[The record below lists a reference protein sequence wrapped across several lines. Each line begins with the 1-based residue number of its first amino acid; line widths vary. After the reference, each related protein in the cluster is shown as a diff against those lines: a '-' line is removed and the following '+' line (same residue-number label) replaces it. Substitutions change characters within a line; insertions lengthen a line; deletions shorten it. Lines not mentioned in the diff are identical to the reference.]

1 MSIDGFMSG
10 KGGDAP
16 ADLGVAVD
24 VHVAAEYHEVAADR
38 SFQSQVSRVASDI
51 SVHVARYQQRS
62 RRGNHIAQNMAGY
75 FDVPARY
82 HQVTFDGAFHA
93 DSSSGSEQIS
103 VDDLVFRDRQ
113 SFLVAKL
120 RRRRSRRHRQHGAQ
134 SREDQRQRRTAPEP
148 TAEEHGSQP

>member
-1 MSIDGFMSG
+1 MALDGFMSG
-10 KGGDAP
+10 KGGEAP
-16 ADLGVAVD
+16 PDLGVPVGYALPP
-24 VHVAAEYHEVAADR
+24 EYPRVAADR
-38 SFQSQVSRVASDI
+38 SFQSPGSRVASDI
-51 SVHVARYQQRS
+51 SVHVARYPQRS

-113 SFLVAKL
+113 SFLV
-120 RRRRSRRHRQHGAQ
+120 
-134 SREDQRQRRTAPEP
+134 
-148 TAEEHGSQP
+148 